1 MLFSEFTKGF
11 KPPELMTFDKEKDIT
26 PAVVLKFIK
35 QHRDELPRYKYLM
48 NMYKGLME
56 IFELPSKDQYKP
68 DNRLAVNF
76 AKFITD
82 TFTGYFNGIPVKKT
96 HQDKEL
102 LEAIQDFDNLNDM
115 EDEEAELAKMACVYG
130 RGFEFAYQNEETE
143 TCVVYNS
150 PEDMFMVYDDSI
162 EQNPLFAVRYGF
174 DEDKKLVG
182 EIYTLDW
189 NKQLTGSESE
199 VKFGEELKK
208 FYDDLPVT
216 EWFVN
221 EERMSIFE
229 SVVSM
234 QNAFNKAISEKAN
247 DVDYF
252 SDQYL
257 AFLGAEIEGDDL
269 KQIRDNRTINYFG
282 DNEEKVDVKFI
293 EKPDSDAQ
301 TEHLLDRLQKLIFQT
316 SMIANISDENFGQS
330 SGTALAY
337 KLEAMSNLALAFQRK
352 FQSSLNK
359 RYKLF
364 FSLGT
369 NIPAG
374 KKDEWK
380 NIEYKFT
387 RNEPKNLKEEAETAQ
402 MLMGVASE
410 ETALSVLSVV
420 SDVSAEIE
428 KIQRNRPNEPVFDL
442 EKGSDDNENEDAQSG
457 KEAAGD

>member
-1 MLFSEFTKGF
+1 MLFSEFAKGF

-26 PAVVLKFIK
+26 EAVVLKFIK
-35 QHRDELPRYKYLM
+35 QHKEELPRYKYLM

-56 IFELPSKDQYKP
+56 IFELSSKDQYKP

-96 HQDKEL
+96 HQDNEL
-102 LEAIQDFDNLNDM
+102 LEAIQNFDNLNDM

-130 RGFEFAYQNEETE
+130 RGFEFAYQNEDAE

-162 EQNPLFAVRYGF
+162 EQNSLFAVRYGF

-182 EIYTLDW
+182 EIYTLNW

-208 FYDDLPVT
+208 FYVDLPVT

-229 SVVSM
+229 SVISM

-257 AFLGAEIEGDDL
+257 AFLGAEVEGDDL
-269 KQIRDNRTINYFG
+269 KQIRDNRTINYYG
-282 DNEEKVDVKFI
+282 DNDEKVDVKFI

-364 FSLGT
+364 FSLST
-369 NIPAG
+369 NIPES
-374 KKDEWK
+374 KRDEWK

-387 RNEPKNLKEEAETAQ
+387 RNEPKNIKEEAETAQ

-428 KIQRNRPNEPVFDL
+428 KIQSSRPNELVFDL
-442 EKGSDDNENEDAQSG
+442 EKEKEINSNENKG
-457 KEAAGD
+457 V